1 LNKGTNDRYRGK
13 LPLICFNCDGIGH
26 FANKC
31 PHKKKRNDE
40 GYSNTNKHIKEKEP
54 QRKFSRKSYAP
65 KKTSHHQMK
74 MKSVT
79 VRQKEF
85 YSWQ

>member
-1 LNKGTNDRYRGK
+1 MMKVTQ
-13 LPLICFNCDGIGH
+13 I
-26 FANKC
+26 
-31 PHKKKRNDE
+31 E
-40 GYSNTNKHIKEKEP
+40 NKHIKAKEP

-74 MKSVT
+74 MKLVI

>member
-1 LNKGTNDRYRGK
+1 MVLVILLTNV
-13 LPLICFNCDGIGH
+13 LIR
-26 FANKC
+26 
-31 PHKKKRNDE
+31 KRE
-40 GYSNTNKHIKEKEP
+40 MMKVTQKENKHIKEKEP
-54 QRKFSRKSYAP
+54 QRKFSRKAYAP

>member
-1 LNKGTNDRYRGK
+1 VKVLVTLLKNF
-13 LPLICFNCDGIGH
+13 LII
-26 FANKC
+26 KREMMKVT
-31 PHKKKRNDE
+31 KKE
-40 GYSNTNKHIKEKEP
+40 NKHINAKEP
-54 QRKFSRKSYAP
+54 QRKFSRKTYAP

-79 VRQKEF
+79 VRQKES

>member
-1 LNKGTNDRYRGK
+1 MKVTQK
-13 LPLICFNCDGIGH
+13 
-26 FANKC
+26 
-31 PHKKKRNDE
+31 E
-40 GYSNTNKHIKEKEP
+40 NTHIKAEEL
-54 QRKFSRKSYAP
+54 QRKFSRKYYAP

-79 VRQKEF
+79 VKHGEL

>member
-1 LNKGTNDRYRGK
+1 MTNFVRILNKGIDNRYRGK

-31 PHKKKRNDE
+31 PHNQKKMMKVTQKED
-40 GYSNTNKHIKEKEP
+40 KHIKAKEP
-54 QRKFSRKSYAP
+54 QRNFSRKAYAP

-79 VRQKEF
+79 VR
-85 YSWQ
+85 

>member
-1 LNKGTNDRYRGK
+1 MVLVILLTNV
-13 LPLICFNCDGIGH
+13 LIR
-26 FANKC
+26 KREMMKVT
-31 PHKKKRNDE
+31 KKE
-40 GYSNTNKHIKEKEP
+40 NKHIKAKEP

-65 KKTSHHQMK
+65 KKTTHHQMN
-74 MKSVT
+74 MKSII